1 MLFKKIKITNF
12 RQFKGTTEIIFSTD
26 KDKNVT
32 VILGDN
38 GAGKTTFLQ
47 AFNWCLYGQ
56 AKLENPTELIN
67 KDILKKVEVGEKVAC
82 EVIIELEHL
91 NKIYTCRNFLS
102 YLRSPE
108 GNLKKLD
115 EKQTFTIKDP
125 DTGETKLT
133 NSNAIRE
140 IFPKDLSTYF
150 LFDGERM
157 QDLADNQRIGRKDLS
172 NAVKNLMGLD
182 VLENGKYHLEKAKR
196 DFEGEFVSDSST
208 RLAEINEEL
217 KQLDKNIEI
226 EKNNK
231 VRYEEEL
238 IELEA
243 SQSKINEILKSF
255 SGLKELQEKRE
266 NYAKQLNNI
275 EIKINDK
282 KKSIFKNFGY
292 IAPTFF
298 LGHAL
303 KMLQEKISNSDL
315 QDKGIEGINVAAIDH
330 ILKEGRCICG
340 CDLTNNSNAKKHL
353 EEFKKFLPPE
363 SFSTLL
369 KSLDVKIKNSKE
381 NNEQYYDNFNNYYK
395 EYNKLLNERDEL
407 NNLSKDNDKL
417 IADIGDQDLSE
428 YNKEY
433 LRYRDLIASKNQAIG
448 SSKNQ
453 IEIYLQIQKNRE
465 TERSNIKVSNETNEF
480 VQLKVDVCQRLINE
494 INCKLQTKEKEVK
507 TKLQEKTSELLS
519 KMLASNKSIEIG
531 DDYNFNVYDKYHTN
545 TLSEGEKI
553 VTSFAFVGSI
563 ISVAKEIIDSGE
575 DSEFTLVMDAPFAK
589 LDSTHRKNVTELI
602 PFLTDQIILLSAD
615 SQWDEDV
622 KKSLELKIGKMYEIK
637 RIESGISVIEEI
649 KEAA

>member
-1 MLFKKIKITNF
+1 M
-12 RQFKGTTEIIFSTD
+12 
-26 KDKNVT
+26 
-32 VILGDN
+32 
-38 GAGKTTFLQ
+38 
-47 AFNWCLYGQ
+47 
-56 AKLENPTELIN
+56 
-67 KDILKKVEVGEKVAC
+67 
-82 EVIIELEHL
+82 
-91 NKIYTCRNFLS
+91 
-102 YLRSPE
+102 
-108 GNLKKLD
+108 
-115 EKQTFTIKDP
+115 
-125 DTGETKLT
+125 
-133 NSNAIRE
+133 
-140 IFPKDLSTYF
+140 
-150 LFDGERM
+150 
-157 QDLADNQRIGRKDLS
+157 
-172 NAVKNLMGLD
+172 
-182 VLENGKYHLEKAKR
+182 
-196 DFEGEFVSDSST
+196 
-208 RLAEINEEL
+208 
-217 KQLDKNIEI
+217 
-226 EKNNK
+226 
-231 VRYEEEL
+231 
-238 IELEA
+238 
-243 SQSKINEILKSF
+243 
-255 SGLKELQEKRE
+255 
-266 NYAKQLNNI
+266 
-275 EIKINDK
+275 
-282 KKSIFKNFGY
+282 
-292 IAPTFF
+292 
-298 LGHAL
+298 
-303 KMLQEKISNSDL
+303 
-315 QDKGIEGINVAAIDH
+315 
-330 ILKEGRCICG
+330 
-340 CDLTNNSNAKKHL
+340 
-353 EEFKKFLPPE
+353 PPE

-531 DDYNFNVYDKYHTN
+531 DDYNFDVNDKYHTN
-545 TLSEGEKI
+545 KLSEGEKI
-553 VTSFAFVGSI
+553 VTSFAFLGSI